1 MLKSKNNLETI
12 IEFFSNDK
20 INTLFLNYL
29 DEGKLVFYL
38 FLISFFSNKYDYKA
52 SFDAAT
58 DNGDLF
64 SNKKNYQMLLR
75 PNTNEIKANL
85 ETNIKKIIICDYRL
99 YLTYSKKH
107 LSLNAYDFKKD
118 LTNFFKNYLNI
129 DNRDLA
135 NGLADNPQYL
145 FSELEKY
152 SINPSKYKFDIHDI
166 SETNFIGELR
176 KQYYENKNSK
186 TSLSNL
192 FSQIKLES
200 IYKKFSFLT
209 Y

>member
-38 FLISFFSNKYDYKA
+38 FLIRFFSNKYDYKA

-58 DNGDLF
+58 DYGDLF
-64 SNKKNYQMLLR
+64 SNKKNYLMLLR

-85 ETNIKKIIICDYRL
+85 ETNIKKIIICDYRI
-99 YLTYSKKH
+99 YLNYSKKH

-118 LTNFFKNYLNI
+118 LTNFFKNNLNI
-129 DNRDLA
+129 DNKHLV

-152 SINPSKYKFDIHDI
+152 SINPLHYKFDIHDV
-166 SETNFIGELR
+166 SEINFIGELR
-176 KQYYENKNSK
+176 KQYYENKNNQI
-186 TSLSNL
+186 SLSNL
-192 FSQIKLES
+192 FSQLKLES
-200 IYKKFSFLT
+200 LYKKFSFLT